1 MGKLGKA
8 LVAAVAA
15 TILLGG
21 QAHADVKKITIG
33 DVGSGSSLHWPAY
46 IAMSKG
52 LFEKAGIAIEYIP
65 VQTSAGVFQ
74 QLSAGSL
81 DLGSGGFPDP
91 LRAIDKGGAITIF
104 RTEGIPS
111 PYELMVKPTIKS
123 YADLKGKVVM
133 IDTPKGNTRLYLERM
148 ITPNGLK
155 YGDFDLVFAGATA
168 ARFQALAS
176 GAVDATLVNP
186 PYNFKARALGFN
198 SLGASG
204 PRARDVP
211 FNGYAASIAWAK
223 QNRPALDA
231 FLSAYQKGVDWFY
244 DKANRNEAIDIL
256 VKFAKLDRVDC
267 EQTYDLY
274 QQLKIYDRIGAI
286 AGSGLDNLIRIMK
299 ADGDLEGSTDL
310 ARFADASI
318 VTPK

>member
-1 MGKLGKA
+1 MGKLARA
-8 LVAAVAA
+8 LGVITAI
-15 TILLGG
+15 TTTLLTGVD
-21 QAHADVKKITIG
+21 ARAELKKITIG

-52 LFEKAGIAIEYIP
+52 LFEKAGIDIEYIP

-111 PYELMVKPTIKS
+111 PYELMVKPAIRS
-123 YADLKGKVVM
+123 YADLKGKIVM

-148 ITPNGLK
+148 ITPHGLK

-186 PYNFKARALGFN
+186 PYNFKARAWLQFARRQRRFRPRCALQWLCREHRVGEGKPARARRV
-198 SLGASG
+198 SLRVPERRGLVLRSRQSQGSRRYSRQVREAG
-204 PRARDVP
+204 PRRLRA
-211 FNGYAASIAWAK
+211 
-223 QNRPALDA
+223 
-231 FLSAYQKGVDWFY
+231 
-244 DKANRNEAIDIL
+244 
-256 VKFAKLDRVDC
+256 
-267 EQTYDLY
+267 DL
-274 QQLKIYDRIGAI
+274 
-286 AGSGLDNLIRIMK
+286 
-299 ADGDLEGSTDL
+299 
-310 ARFADASI
+310 
-318 VTPK
+318 

>member
-1 MGKLGKA
+1 MKRLDA
-8 LVAAVAA
+8 IAAVLASLISVAGANAA
-15 TILLGG
+15 T
-21 QAHADVKKITIG
+21 KKITIG

-52 LFEKAGIAIEYIP
+52 LFEKAGVEIEYIP

-91 LRAIDKGGAITIF
+91 LRAIDKGGAIKIF
-104 RTEGIPS
+104 RTEGIVA
-111 PYELMVKPTIKS
+111 PYELMVKPSIKS
-123 YADLKGKVVM
+123 YADLRGKIVM

-148 ITPNGLK
+148 ITPHGLK

-186 PYNFKARALGFN
+186 PYNFKAAALGFP
-198 SLGASG
+198 SLGQSG
-204 PRARDVP
+204 PSSRDVP
-211 FNGYAASIAWAK
+211 FNGYATGIQWAK
-223 QNRPALDA
+223 DNRPALDA

-244 DKANRNEAIDIL
+244 DKANRVEAIDIL
-256 VKFAKLDRVDC
+256 VKFAKLDRADC
-267 EQTYDLY
+267 EKTYDLY
-274 QQLKIYDRIGAI
+274 QELHIYDRVGAI
-286 AGSGLDNLIRIMK
+286 EGSGLDNLIRIMK
-299 ADGDLEGSTDL
+299 ADGDLEGSADL
-310 ARFADASI
+310 ARYADTSI